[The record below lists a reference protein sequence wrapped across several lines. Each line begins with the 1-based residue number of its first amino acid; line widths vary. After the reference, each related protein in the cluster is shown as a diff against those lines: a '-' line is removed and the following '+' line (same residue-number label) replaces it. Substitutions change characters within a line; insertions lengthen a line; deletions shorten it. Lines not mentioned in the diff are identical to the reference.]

1 MQLPDPLIDAEHEAW
16 VVAEH
21 ARAAHKLLRV
31 LRRVEA
37 LEASTSLAGSSTA
50 AADVGLAQAD
60 TTHTDVVRAE
70 APKRRKRCKDRGFLA
85 PVGHGEPGVPPISD
99 ADRHVANRLRAALGV
114 LPGACPSLEDV
125 NAQMDAVLAV
135 LHGVGD
141 GWDAGP
147 SARFSDSH
155 TVYSATYVHVD

>member
-114 LPGACPSLEDV
+114 LPGACPSLEEV
-125 NAQMDAVLAV
+125 NAQMNAVLAT
-135 LHGVGD
+135 LHGD